1 VLITRLICAVYWLSL
16 TTLLLVPDVRVLFG
30 GRIPQ
35 VGTSVGVHFAAF
47 ALLALFTLA
56 SRPPLRHVP
65 LGVLLIGYAAATEL
79 LQKLFP
85 PRTTELKDF
94 VENLL
99 GLAVGTAIWWG
110 ANRYVLRKPN
120 GRE

>member
-16 TTLLLVPDVRVLFG
+16 TTLLLVPDLKLLFG

-47 ALLALFTLA
+47 ALLAFFTLA
-56 SRPPLRHVP
+56 SRLPLRHVL

-110 ANRYVLRKPN
+110 ANRYVLRKPS
-120 GRE
+120 GHE

>member
-16 TTLLLVPDVRVLFG
+16 TTLLLVPDVRLLFG
-30 GRIPQ
+30 GRIPR
-35 VGTSVGVHFAAF
+35 VGSGAGAHFAAF

-56 SRPPLRHVP
+56 ARPPLRHVA
-65 LGVLLIGYAAATEL
+65 LAVLLIGYAAATEL
-79 LQKLFP
+79 VQGFFP
-85 PRTTELKDF
+85 PRTAELKDL

-99 GLAVGTAIWWG
+99 GLAVGTAVWWG
-110 ANRYVLRKPN
+110 ARKCVFRTPV

>member
-1 VLITRLICAVYWLSL
+1 VPITRLICAVYWLSL
-16 TTLLLVPDVRVLFG
+16 TTLLLVPDVRALFG

-47 ALLALFTLA
+47 ALLAFFTLA
-56 SRPPLRHVP
+56 SRPPLRHV
-65 LGVLLIGYAAATEL
+65 LLAVVLIGYAAATEL
-79 LQKLFP
+79 LQSLFP

-94 VENLL
+94 VENLF

-110 ANRYVLRKPN
+110 AQRYMSRKPR